1 MHGTP
6 LTPSVGGTQPS
17 PASSASGAA
26 LKGRTAPSTTPAPS
40 TPSTPLGLRDNGSSP
55 LANQAGPTVSAG
67 DVQKWERVQAQLKAR
82 LGPEAYASWF
92 GRCRLETISKSQLT
106 ISVPTTFLKS
116 WIKTHYSTILL
127 TLWQKQAED
136 IMRVDVVVRSA
147 VRSANSET
155 GEAAKPHAKT
165 HARTNVTT
173 HGSAGQQQIGSAL
186 NQAGI
191 VGVASTALGGQC
203 FGSAPGLA
211 PAKNT
216 LAPQRGASATTEGYD
231 TSLGMSGVGFAG
243 SPLDPNFTFATLVE
257 GASNR
262 MAVAAARSVAEA
274 DGAAARFNPLFIH
287 ADVGL
292 GKTHL
297 LQAIA
302 WAAQARNGNMKI
314 LYLTAEYFMWR
325 FASAIRDQSA
335 LSFKESLRDIDLLLI
350 DDMQFL
356 QGKSIQQEFCH
367 LLNALIDS
375 AKQVVVA
382 ADRPPSELESLDNRV
397 RSRLKG
403 GVALEVK
410 GPDLEMRETMMDL
423 RYREAQREDPEL
435 DIPADVLSFVAQ
447 KVASSG
453 RDLEGAFNQLLI
465 QHRFSEGPVEIE
477 VIEKMLG
484 HLVQSGEQKRVR
496 IEDIQ
501 KVTARHY
508 NVSKNDLL
516 SNRRTRVIVRPRQ
529 IAMYLSKILTPRS
542 LPEIGR
548 RFGGRDHTTVLHA
561 VRKIEGLLKEDTKLA
576 HEIELLKRLIHE
588 LG

>member
-1 MHGTP
+1 MATSAGNP
-6 LTPSVGGTQPS
+6 ENKINQGPSKATIGQQNRPVSRATKDNSGSGRTSVHDAVGGNRPVKTI
-17 PASSASGAA
+17 SAS
-26 LKGRTAPSTTPAPS
+26 
-40 TPSTPLGLRDNGSSP
+40 
-55 LANQAGPTVSAG
+55 QAGPTVGAKE
-67 DVQKWERVQAQLKAR
+67 VQKWERILAQLKAR
-82 LGPEAYASWF
+82 LGQESFASWF

-116 WIKTHYSTILL
+116 WIRTHYKEILL
-127 TLWQKQAED
+127 ELWQKQSPEILRID
-136 IMRVDVVVRSA
+136 IVVRSA
-147 VRSANSET
+147 VRAANSEN
-155 GEAAKPHAKT
+155 GEATPQPNPQLAYAT
-165 HARTNVTT
+165 DI
-173 HGSAGQQQIGSAL
+173 SAGQTSMGANMVDGKIQFTSTTSNSMTMNRDGA
-186 NQAGI
+186 
-191 VGVASTALGGQC
+191 VAR
-203 FGSAPGLA
+203 
-211 PAKNT
+211 NT
-216 LAPQRGASATTEGYD
+216 RLSNNRRSGAVEGA
-231 TSLGMSGVGFAG
+231 VGFAG
-243 SPLDPNFTFATLVE
+243 SPLDPNFTFATFVE

-262 MAVAAARSVAEA
+262 MACAAARSVAEA

-287 ADVGL
+287 ANVGL

-302 WAAQARNGNMKI
+302 WGANARNSGIKI

-325 FASAIRDQSA
+325 FASAIRDSSA

-382 ADRPPSELESLDNRV
+382 ADRPPSELESLDARV
-397 RSRLKG
+397 RSRLQG

-410 GPDLEMRETMMDL
+410 SPDLEMRQTMLNL
-423 RYREAQREDPEL
+423 RYKHAQKDDPKL
-435 DIPADVLSFVAQ
+435 DIPNDILDFVAG

-465 QHRFSEGPVEIE
+465 QHRFSEGPVEVE
-477 VIEKMLG
+477 AIEKMLG

-501 KVTARHY
+501 KVVARHY

-561 VRKIEGLLKEDTKLA
+561 VRKIESLLSEDDKLS

-588 LG
+588 MGQ

>member
-1 MHGTP
+1 M
-6 LTPSVGGTQPS
+6 
-17 PASSASGAA
+17 A
-26 LKGRTAPSTTPAPS
+26 
-40 TPSTPLGLRDNGSSP
+40 
-55 LANQAGPTVSAG
+55 QAGPTVSAR
-67 DVQKWERVQAQLKAR
+67 DVQKWSRVQAQLKTR
-82 LGPEAYASWF
+82 LGPEAFASWF

-106 ISVPTTFLKS
+106 VSVPTTFLKS
-116 WIKTHYSTILL
+116 WITTHYKAILL
-127 TLWQKQAED
+127 ELWQKQSAD
-136 IMRVDVVVRSA
+136 ILRCDIVVRSA
-147 VRSANSET
+147 VRSANSEN
-155 GEAAKPHAKT
+155 GEAKNQIPSQPQTNGGMPVLQRPGLTADTRHPFGNSFAGSGL
-165 HARTNVTT
+165 ARDSRGGMPASGPLQ
-173 HGSAGQQQIGSAL
+173 GST
-186 NQAGI
+186 I
-191 VGVASTALGGQC
+191 VGM
-203 FGSAPGLA
+203 PGMQENA
-211 PAKNT
+211 
-216 LAPQRGASATTEGYD
+216 
-231 TSLGMSGVGFAG
+231 VGFSG
-243 SPLDPNFTFATLVE
+243 SPLDPNFTFSTFVE
-257 GASNR
+257 GPSNR
-262 MAVAAARSVAEA
+262 MACAAARSVAEA

-287 ADVGL
+287 ANVGL

-302 WAAQARNGNMKI
+302 WGATERNSGIKT

-382 ADRPPSELESLDNRV
+382 ADRPPSELESLDDRV

-410 GPDLEMRETMMDL
+410 SPDLDMRQTMLDL
-423 RYREAQREDPEL
+423 RYKVAQKDDPNL
-435 DIPADVLSFVAQ
+435 DIPEDILQFVAG

-465 QHRFSEGPVEIE
+465 QHRFSEGPLDIE
-477 VIEKMLG
+477 SIEKMLS
-484 HLVQSGEQKRVR
+484 HLVQSSEQKKVR

-501 KVTARHY
+501 KVVARHY

-529 IAMYLSKILTPRS
+529 IAMYLSKMLTPRS

-561 VRKIEGLLKEDTKLA
+561 VRKIEGMIKEDTKLA

-588 LG
+588 LGQ

>member
-1 MHGTP
+1 MPISNAKRGDGNATGRSRNQDDLATKADRNALAGSAAKSTARTP
-6 LTPSVGGTQPS
+6 IQDTSTGSKPV
-17 PASSASGAA
+17 
-26 LKGRTAPSTTPAPS
+26 RTITAK
-40 TPSTPLGLRDNGSSP
+40 
-55 LANQAGPTVSAG
+55 QVGPTINARDS
-67 DVQKWERVQAQLKAR
+67 QKWERVLAQLKAR
-82 LGPEAYASWF
+82 LGPEAFASWF
-92 GRCRLETISKSQLT
+92 GRCRLETVSKSQLT

-116 WIKTHYSTILL
+116 WIKTHYNDLL
-127 TLWQKQAED
+127 LELWQKQVAE
-136 IMRVDVVVRSA
+136 ILRVDVVVRSA
-147 VRSANSET
+147 VRSANMEN
-155 GEAAKPHAKT
+155 GEAAAPNANGN
-165 HARTNVTT
+165 AEGN
-173 HGSAGQQQIGSAL
+173 GDSDSADGR
-186 NQAGI
+186 
-191 VGVASTALGGQC
+191 
-203 FGSAPGLA
+203 APIA
-211 PAKNT
+211 P
-216 LAPQRGASATTEGYD
+216 LPGMGASAGAGSNAHHRMGYA
-231 TSLGMSGVGFAG
+231 TNMQPSAGARLGTQREAAVGFAG
-243 SPLDPNFTFATLVE
+243 SPLDPSFTFATLIE
-257 GASNR
+257 GSSNR
-262 MAVAAARSVAEA
+262 MACAAARAVAEA

-287 ADVGL
+287 ANVGL

-302 WAAQARNGNMKI
+302 WAASARNSGTKI

-325 FASAIRDQSA
+325 FASAIRDSNA

-382 ADRPPSELESLDNRV
+382 ADRPPSQLESLDARV
-397 RSRLKG
+397 RSRLQG
-403 GVALEVK
+403 GVALEIK
-410 GPDLEMRETMMDL
+410 APDLEMRQEMLEL
-423 RYREAQREDPEL
+423 RYKYAQQEDPNL
-435 DIPADVLSFVAQ
+435 DIPTDILNFVAG

-465 QHRFSEGPVEIE
+465 QHRFSEGPVDIE
-477 VIEKMLG
+477 AIEKMLG

-501 KVTARHY
+501 KVAARHY

-561 VRKIEGLLKEDTKLA
+561 VRKIESLLKEDDKLA

-588 LG
+588 MGQ